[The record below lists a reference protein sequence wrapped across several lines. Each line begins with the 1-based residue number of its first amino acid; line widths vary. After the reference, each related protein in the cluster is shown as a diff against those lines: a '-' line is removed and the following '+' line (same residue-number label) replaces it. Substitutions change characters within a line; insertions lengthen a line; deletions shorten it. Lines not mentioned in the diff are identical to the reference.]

1 MSMRGK
7 HSTKLGI
14 FPRGF
19 CKGAHLYNR
28 SPRDSDQHRWK
39 DVEGRKAIRELV
51 GDPLFRCNRCHTEF
65 TAARANEI
73 ECPTT
78 DCDCVMCGHCEL
90 ESHPGLSCEENR
102 GRALIR
108 ELQRYLMFILD
119 DRAQLLTYYG
129 HNRNGEIFQT
139 CPRCERAWGVPIACY
154 HAKW

>member
-1 MSMRGK
+1 MTGK

-39 DVEGRKAIRELV
+39 DVEGRKGVGELV
-51 GDPLFRCNRCHTEF
+51 GDPLFRCSRCHTEF
-65 TAARANEI
+65 AAARGDEI

-90 ESHPGLSCEENR
+90 EIHPGLTCDQSCN
-102 GRALIR
+102 RALIR
-108 ELQRYLMFILD
+108 ELQRYLMLILD

-129 HNRNGEIFQT
+129 HNRNAVIFQV
-139 CPRCERAWGVPIACY
+139 CPRCERACDVPSTSY
-154 HAKW
+154 GTNW